1 MSGGGSIRS
10 KIWRCVLVALIGY
23 FVATLASF
31 YLNMS
36 QYDRLSMLVQVH
48 FPQATLGNDILYTF
62 KKQTERYEEA
72 FLTGES
78 ELAAQTNALS
88 ADMSTMLEQLS
99 KAVKRSPH
107 PQVSP
112 AYVQK
117 LQNEYEDYARLASN
131 VYAHVSDV
139 ESSLGLQ
146 KEIGQLGRLQRQ
158 LLAGFADLD
167 KRLNTFLI
175 SEIEENKAKSLKSTI
190 FLGTLF
196 VLVLL
201 TVTFIIDRM
210 AHRLLIAP
218 LAKLQENVHTFSRT
232 QNVIRPEYISTTDEI
247 GRLAKAFWEMTQ
259 NLKVTTVSKKY
270 VDNIIKNMTG
280 GLVVVSPSGEIQTV
294 NQLTLTMFGYNEG
307 ELLGKMAATL
317 LTPEDESL
325 FSSNLINTLEKNGP
339 MKDREIT
346 CLTKNGRR
354 FPAHFSGS
362 AMHHEQGALE
372 GIICVFNDITE
383 LKKAE
388 HTLKKMAHY
397 DALTGVANRNLFFEK
412 LENSIRE
419 ALREERIFALLY
431 LDLDKFKAIND
442 SMGHEIGDLA
452 LKTMAS
458 RLQKVVRTGDTV
470 ARMGGDEFTIILN
483 ALHSAGDAEI
493 LVRKITKTISAPFSA
508 SGFTCTLGASIGIS
522 LFPENGSHTEILVSK
537 ADYAMYLAKAAGR
550 NTFRRFIEEENFEG
564 YLANSQQRPHEL

>member
-10 KIWRCVLVALIGY
+10 RIWRCVLVALIGY
-23 FVATLASF
+23 FVATMASF

-36 QYDRLSMLVQVH
+36 QYDRLSKLVQVH

-78 ELAAQTNALS
+78 ELAAQTDGLS
-88 ADMSTMLEQLS
+88 ADLSTMLDTLLVAI
-99 KAVKRSPH
+99 KNSPH

-117 LQNEYEDYARLASN
+117 LRDDYRDYAHIASN
-131 VYAHVSDV
+131 VYAHVSEV
-139 ESSLGLQ
+139 ESSLDLQ
-146 KEIGQLGRLQRQ
+146 KEVAQLGRSQRH
-158 LLAGFADLD
+158 LLAGFTDLD

-175 SEIEENKAKSLKSTI
+175 SEIEENKTKSLKSTI

-201 TVTFIIDRM
+201 TVTLIIDRV
-210 AHRLLIAP
+210 AHRLLITP
-218 LAKLQENVHTFSRT
+218 LARLQENVHTFSRT
-232 QNVIRPEYISTTDEI
+232 QDAIRPEQAGATDEI

-259 NLKVTTVSKKY
+259 NLKSTTVSKKY

-280 GLVVVSPSGEIQTV
+280 GLVVVSPSGTIQTV
-294 NQLTLTMFGYNEG
+294 NQVTLAMFGYNED

-325 FSSNLINTLEKNGP
+325 FSSSLINTLEKNGP

-362 AMHHEQGALE
+362 AMHHEAGSLE

-419 ALREERIFALLY
+419 AQREERIFALLY

-442 SMGHEIGDLA
+442 SMGHEIGDLV
-452 LKTMAS
+452 LKTVAS
-458 RLQKVVRTGDTV
+458 RLQEVVRTGDMV

-483 ALHSAGDAEI
+483 ALHSPADAEI
-493 LVRKITKTISAPFSA
+493 LAKKITKTIAAPVA
-508 SGFTCTLGASIGIS
+508 ANGFDCTLGVSIGIS
-522 LFPENGSHTEILVSK
+522 LFPKDGSHTEILVNK

-550 NTFRRFIEEENFEG
+550 NTFCRFTEEHLDN
-564 YLANSQQRPHEL
+564 YLANSQQRDHEL

>member
-10 KIWRCVLVALIGY
+10 RIWRCVLVALIGY
-23 FVATLASF
+23 FVATMASF

-36 QYDRLSMLVQVH
+36 QYDRLSKLVQVH

-78 ELAAQTNALS
+78 ELAAQTDGLS
-88 ADMSTMLEQLS
+88 ADLSTMLDTLLVAI
-99 KAVKRSPH
+99 KNSPH

-117 LQNEYEDYARLASN
+117 LRDDYRDYAHIASN
-131 VYAHVSDV
+131 VYAHVSEV
-139 ESSLGLQ
+139 ESSLDLQ
-146 KEIGQLGRLQRQ
+146 KEVAQLGRSQRH
-158 LLAGFADLD
+158 LLAGFTDLD

-175 SEIEENKAKSLKSTI
+175 SEIEENKTKSLKSTI

-201 TVTFIIDRM
+201 TVTLIIDRV
-210 AHRLLIAP
+210 AHRLLITP
-218 LAKLQENVHTFSRT
+218 LARLQENVHTFSRT
-232 QNVIRPEYISTTDEI
+232 QDAIRPEQAGATDEI

-259 NLKVTTVSKKY
+259 NLKITTVSKKY
-270 VDNIIKNMTG
+270 VDNIIQNMTG
-280 GLVVVSPSGEIQTV
+280 GLVVVSPSGTIQTV
-294 NQLTLTMFGYNEG
+294 NQMTLAMFGYNED

-325 FSSNLINTLEKNGP
+325 FSSSLINTLEKNGP

-362 AMHHEQGALE
+362 AMHHEAGSLE

-419 ALREERIFALLY
+419 AQREERIFALLY

-442 SMGHEIGDLA
+442 SMGHEIGDLV
-452 LKTMAS
+452 LKTVAS
-458 RLQKVVRTGDTV
+458 RLQEVVRTGDMV

-483 ALHSAGDAEI
+483 ALHSPADAEI
-493 LVRKITKTISAPFSA
+493 LAKKITKTIAAPVVA
-508 SGFTCTLGASIGIS
+508 NGFDCTLGVSIGIS
-522 LFPENGSHTEILVSK
+522 LFPKDGTHTEILVNK

-550 NTFRRFIEEENFEG
+550 NTFCRFTEEHLDN
-564 YLANSQQRPHEL
+564 YLANSQQRDHEL

>member
-10 KIWRCVLVALIGY
+10 RIWRCVLVALIGY
-23 FVATLASF
+23 FVATMASF

-36 QYDRLSMLVQVH
+36 QYDRLSKLVQVH

-78 ELAAQTNALS
+78 ELAAQTDGLS
-88 ADMSTMLEQLS
+88 ADLSTMLDTLLVAI
-99 KAVKRSPH
+99 KNSPH

-117 LQNEYEDYARLASN
+117 LRDDYRDYAQIASN
-131 VYAHVSDV
+131 VYAHVSEV
-139 ESSLGLQ
+139 ESSLDLQ
-146 KEIGQLGRLQRQ
+146 KEVAQLGRSQRH
-158 LLAGFADLD
+158 LLAGFTDLD

-175 SEIEENKAKSLKSTI
+175 SEIEENKTKSLKSTI

-201 TVTFIIDRM
+201 TVTLIIDRV
-210 AHRLLIAP
+210 AHRLLITP
-218 LAKLQENVHTFSRT
+218 LARLQENVHTFSRT
-232 QNVIRPEYISTTDEI
+232 QDAIRPEQAGATDEI

-259 NLKVTTVSKKY
+259 NLKITTVSKKY
-270 VDNIIKNMTG
+270 VDNIIQNMTG
-280 GLVVVSPSGEIQTV
+280 GLVVVSPSGTIQTV
-294 NQLTLTMFGYNEG
+294 NQVTLAMFGYNED

-325 FSSNLINTLEKNGP
+325 FSASLINTLEKNGP

-362 AMHHEQGALE
+362 AMHHEAGSLE

-419 ALREERIFALLY
+419 AQREERIFALLY

-442 SMGHEIGDLA
+442 SMGHEIGDLV
-452 LKTMAS
+452 LKTVAS
-458 RLQKVVRTGDTV
+458 RLQEVVRTGDMV

-483 ALHSAGDAEI
+483 ALHSPADAEI
-493 LVRKITKTISAPFSA
+493 LAKKITKTIAAPVA
-508 SGFTCTLGASIGIS
+508 ANGFDCTLGVSIGIS
-522 LFPENGSHTEILVSK
+522 LFPKDGSHTEILVNK

-550 NTFRRFIEEENFEG
+550 NTFCRFTEEHLDN
-564 YLANSQQRPHEL
+564 YLANSQQRDHEL

>member
-1 MSGGGSIRS
+1 MNDGGSIRS
-10 KIWRCVLVALIGY
+10 RIWRCVLVALVGY
-23 FVATLASF
+23 FVATMASF

-36 QYDRLSMLVQVH
+36 QYDRLSKLVQVH

-78 ELAAQTNALS
+78 ELAAQTDGLS
-88 ADMSTMLEQLS
+88 ADLSTMLDTLLEEI
-99 KAVKRSPH
+99 KNSPH
-107 PQVSP
+107 PQVSH
-112 AYVQK
+112 AYVHK
-117 LQNEYEDYARLASN
+117 LRADYRDYAQIASN
-131 VYAHVSDV
+131 VYAHVSEV
-139 ESSLGLQ
+139 ESSLDLQ
-146 KEIGQLGRLQRQ
+146 KEVAQLGRSQRH
-158 LLAGFADLD
+158 LLAGFTDLD

-201 TVTFIIDRM
+201 TVTLIIDRV
-210 AHRLLIAP
+210 AHRLLITP
-218 LAKLQENVHTFSRT
+218 LATLQENVHTFSRT
-232 QNVIRPEYISTTDEI
+232 QDAIRPKQAGTTDEI

-270 VDNIIKNMTG
+270 VDNIIQNMTG
-280 GLVVVSPSGEIQTV
+280 GLVVVSPSGTIQTV
-294 NQLTLTMFGYNEG
+294 NQVTLAMFGYNED
-307 ELLGKMAATL
+307 ELLGKMAGTL

-325 FSSNLINTLEKNGP
+325 FSASLINTLEKNGP

-362 AMHHEQGALE
+362 AMHHEAGSLE

-412 LENSIRE
+412 LENSIRD
-419 ALREERIFALLY
+419 AQREERIFALLY
-431 LDLDKFKAIND
+431 LDLDQFKAIND
-442 SMGHEIGDLA
+442 SMGHEIGDLV
-452 LKTMAS
+452 LKTVAS
-458 RLQKVVRTGDTV
+458 RLQEVVRTGDMV

-483 ALHSAGDAEI
+483 ALHSPADAEI
-493 LVRKITKTISAPFSA
+493 LAQKITKTIAAPVA
-508 SGFTCTLGASIGIS
+508 ANGFDCTLGVSIGIS
-522 LFPENGSHTEILVSK
+522 LFPQDGSHTEILVNK

-550 NTFRRFIEEENFEG
+550 NTFCRFTQEHLDK
-564 YLANSQQRPHEL
+564 YLANSQQRNHEL

>member
-10 KIWRCVLVALIGY
+10 RIWRCVLVALIGY
-23 FVATLASF
+23 FVATMASF

-36 QYDRLSMLVQVH
+36 QYDRLSKLVQVH

-78 ELAAQTNALS
+78 ELAAQTDGLS
-88 ADMSTMLEQLS
+88 ADLSTMLDTLLVAI
-99 KAVKRSPH
+99 KNSPH

-117 LQNEYEDYARLASN
+117 LRDDYRDYAHIASN
-131 VYAHVSDV
+131 VYAHVSEV
-139 ESSLGLQ
+139 ESSLDLQ
-146 KEIGQLGRLQRQ
+146 KEVAQLGRSQRH
-158 LLAGFADLD
+158 LLAGFTDLD

-175 SEIEENKAKSLKSTI
+175 SEIEENKTKSLKSTI

-201 TVTFIIDRM
+201 TVTLIIDRV
-210 AHRLLIAP
+210 AHRLLITP
-218 LAKLQENVHTFSRT
+218 LARLQENVHTFSRT
-232 QNVIRPEYISTTDEI
+232 QDAIRPEQAGATDEI

-259 NLKVTTVSKKY
+259 NLKSTTVSKKY
-270 VDNIIKNMTG
+270 VDNIIQNMTG
-280 GLVVVSPSGEIQTV
+280 GLVVVSPSGTIQTV
-294 NQLTLTMFGYNEG
+294 NQVTLAMFGYNED

-325 FSSNLINTLEKNGP
+325 FSSSLINTLEKNGP

-362 AMHHEQGALE
+362 AMHHEAGSLE

-419 ALREERIFALLY
+419 AQREERIFALLY

-442 SMGHEIGDLA
+442 SMGHEIGDLV
-452 LKTMAS
+452 LKTVAS
-458 RLQKVVRTGDTV
+458 RLQEVVRTGDMV

-483 ALHSAGDAEI
+483 ALHSPADAEI
-493 LVRKITKTISAPFSA
+493 LAKKITKTIAAPVA
-508 SGFTCTLGASIGIS
+508 ANGFDCTLGVSIGIS
-522 LFPENGSHTEILVSK
+522 LFPKDGSHTEILVNK

-550 NTFRRFIEEENFEG
+550 NTFCRFTEEHLDN
-564 YLANSQQRPHEL
+564 YLANSQQRDHEL

>member
-10 KIWRCVLVALIGY
+10 RIWRCVLVALIGY
-23 FVATLASF
+23 FVATMASF

-36 QYDRLSMLVQVH
+36 QYDRLSKLVQVH

-78 ELAAQTNALS
+78 ELAAQTDGLS
-88 ADMSTMLEQLS
+88 ADLSTMLDTLLVAI
-99 KAVKRSPH
+99 KNSPH

-117 LQNEYEDYARLASN
+117 LRDDYRDYAHIASN
-131 VYAHVSDV
+131 VYAHVSEV
-139 ESSLGLQ
+139 ESSLDLQ
-146 KEIGQLGRLQRQ
+146 KEVAQLGRSQRH
-158 LLAGFADLD
+158 LLAGFTDLD

-175 SEIEENKAKSLKSTI
+175 SEIEENKTKSLKSTI

-201 TVTFIIDRM
+201 TVTLIIDRV
-210 AHRLLIAP
+210 AHRLLITP
-218 LAKLQENVHTFSRT
+218 LARLQENVHTFSRT
-232 QNVIRPEYISTTDEI
+232 QDAIRPEQAGATDEI

-259 NLKVTTVSKKY
+259 NLKSTTVSKKY

-280 GLVVVSPSGEIQTV
+280 GLVVVSPSGTIQTV
-294 NQLTLTMFGYNEG
+294 NQVTLAMFGYNED

-325 FSSNLINTLEKNGP
+325 FSASLINTLEKNGP

-362 AMHHEQGALE
+362 AMHHEAGSLE

-419 ALREERIFALLY
+419 AQREERIFALLY

-442 SMGHEIGDLA
+442 SMGHEIGDLV
-452 LKTMAS
+452 LKTVAS
-458 RLQKVVRTGDTV
+458 RLQEVVRTGDMV

-483 ALHSAGDAEI
+483 ALHSPADAEI
-493 LVRKITKTISAPFSA
+493 LAKKITKTIAAPVA
-508 SGFTCTLGASIGIS
+508 ANGFDCTLGVSIGIS
-522 LFPENGSHTEILVSK
+522 LFPKDGSHTEILVNK

-550 NTFRRFIEEENFEG
+550 NTFCRFTEEHLDN
-564 YLANSQQRPHEL
+564 YLANSQQRDHEL

>member
-1 MSGGGSIRS
+1 MSDGGSIRS
-10 KIWRCVLVALIGY
+10 RIWRCVLVALIGY
-23 FVATLASF
+23 FVATMASF

-36 QYDRLSMLVQVH
+36 QYDRLSKLVQVH

-78 ELAAQTNALS
+78 ELAAQTAGLS
-88 ADMSTMLEQLS
+88 ADLSTMLDTLLVAI
-99 KAVKRSPH
+99 KNSPH

-117 LQNEYEDYARLASN
+117 LRDDYRDYAHIASN
-131 VYAHVSDV
+131 VYAHVSEV
-139 ESSLGLQ
+139 ESSLDLQ
-146 KEIGQLGRLQRQ
+146 KEVAQLGRSQRH
-158 LLAGFADLD
+158 LLAGFTDLD

-175 SEIEENKAKSLKSTI
+175 SEIEENKTKSLKSTI

-201 TVTFIIDRM
+201 TVTLIIDRV
-210 AHRLLIAP
+210 AHRLLITP
-218 LAKLQENVHTFSRT
+218 LARLQENVHTFSRT
-232 QNVIRPEYISTTDEI
+232 QDAIRPEQAGATDEI

-259 NLKVTTVSKKY
+259 NLKITTVSKKY

-280 GLVVVSPSGEIQTV
+280 GLVVVSPSGTIQTV
-294 NQLTLTMFGYNEG
+294 NQVTLAMFGYNED

-325 FSSNLINTLEKNGP
+325 FSASLINTLEKNGP

-362 AMHHEQGALE
+362 AMHHEAGSLE

-419 ALREERIFALLY
+419 AQREERIFALLY

-442 SMGHEIGDLA
+442 SMGHEIGDLV
-452 LKTMAS
+452 LKTVAS
-458 RLQKVVRTGDTV
+458 RLQEVVRTGDMV

-483 ALHSAGDAEI
+483 ALHSPADAEI
-493 LVRKITKTISAPFSA
+493 LAKKITKTIAAPVVA
-508 SGFTCTLGASIGIS
+508 NGFDCTLGVSIGIS
-522 LFPENGSHTEILVSK
+522 LFPKDGTHTEILVNK

-550 NTFRRFIEEENFEG
+550 NTFCRFTEEHLDN
-564 YLANSQQRPHEL
+564 YLANSQQRDHEL

>member
-1 MSGGGSIRS
+1 MSGGGSIRAR
-10 KIWRCVLVALIGY
+10 IWRCVLVALIGY
-23 FVATLASF
+23 FVATMASF

-36 QYDRLSMLVQVH
+36 QYDRLSKLVQVH

-78 ELAAQTNALS
+78 ELAAQTDGLS
-88 ADMSTMLEQLS
+88 ADLSTMLDTLLVAI
-99 KAVKRSPH
+99 KNSPH

-117 LQNEYEDYARLASN
+117 LRDDYRDYAQIASN
-131 VYAHVSDV
+131 VYAHVSEV
-139 ESSLGLQ
+139 ESSLDLQ
-146 KEIGQLGRLQRQ
+146 KEVAQLGRSQRH
-158 LLAGFADLD
+158 LLAGFTDLD

-175 SEIEENKAKSLKSTI
+175 SEIEENKTKSLKSTI

-201 TVTFIIDRM
+201 TVTLIIDRV
-210 AHRLLIAP
+210 AHRLLITP
-218 LAKLQENVHTFSRT
+218 LARLQENVHTFSRT
-232 QNVIRPEYISTTDEI
+232 QDAIRPEQAGATDEI

-259 NLKVTTVSKKY
+259 NLKSTTVSKKY

-280 GLVVVSPSGEIQTV
+280 GLVVVSPSGTIQTV
-294 NQLTLTMFGYNEG
+294 NQVTLAMFGYNED

-325 FSSNLINTLEKNGP
+325 FSASLINTLEKNGP

-362 AMHHEQGALE
+362 AMHHEAGSLE

-419 ALREERIFALLY
+419 AQREERIFALLY

-442 SMGHEIGDLA
+442 SMGHEIGDLV
-452 LKTMAS
+452 LKTVAS
-458 RLQKVVRTGDTV
+458 RLQEVVRTGDMV

-483 ALHSAGDAEI
+483 ALHSPADAEI
-493 LVRKITKTISAPFSA
+493 LAKKITKTIAAPVVA
-508 SGFTCTLGASIGIS
+508 NGFDCTLGVSIGIS
-522 LFPENGSHTEILVSK
+522 LFPKDGTHTEILVNK

-550 NTFRRFIEEENFEG
+550 NTFCRFTEEHLDN
-564 YLANSQQRPHEL
+564 YLANSQQRDHEL

>member
-10 KIWRCVLVALIGY
+10 RIWRCVLVALIGY
-23 FVATLASF
+23 FVATMASF

-36 QYDRLSMLVQVH
+36 QYDRLSKLVQVH

-78 ELAAQTNALS
+78 ELAAQTDGLS
-88 ADMSTMLEQLS
+88 ADLSTMLDTLLVAI
-99 KAVKRSPH
+99 KNSPH

-117 LQNEYEDYARLASN
+117 LRDDYRDYAHIASN
-131 VYAHVSDV
+131 VYAHVSEV
-139 ESSLGLQ
+139 ESSLDLQ
-146 KEIGQLGRLQRQ
+146 KEVAQLGRSQRH
-158 LLAGFADLD
+158 LLAGFTDLD

-175 SEIEENKAKSLKSTI
+175 SEIEENKTKSLKSTI

-201 TVTFIIDRM
+201 TVTLIIDRV
-210 AHRLLIAP
+210 AHRLLITP
-218 LAKLQENVHTFSRT
+218 LARLQENVHTFSRT
-232 QNVIRPEYISTTDEI
+232 QDAIRPEQAGATDEI

-259 NLKVTTVSKKY
+259 NLKITTVSKKY
-270 VDNIIKNMTG
+270 VDNIIQNMTG
-280 GLVVVSPSGEIQTV
+280 GLVVVSPSGTIQTV
-294 NQLTLTMFGYNEG
+294 NQVTLAMFGYNED

-325 FSSNLINTLEKNGP
+325 FSASLINTLEKNGP

-362 AMHHEQGALE
+362 AMHHEAGSLE

-419 ALREERIFALLY
+419 AQREERIFALLY

-442 SMGHEIGDLA
+442 SMGHEIGDLV
-452 LKTMAS
+452 LKTVAS
-458 RLQKVVRTGDTV
+458 RLQEVVRTGDMV

-483 ALHSAGDAEI
+483 ALHSPADAEI
-493 LVRKITKTISAPFSA
+493 LAKKITKTIAAPVVA
-508 SGFTCTLGASIGIS
+508 NGFDCTLGVSIGIS
-522 LFPENGSHTEILVSK
+522 LFPKDGTHTEILVNK

-550 NTFRRFIEEENFEG
+550 NTFCRFTEEHLDN
-564 YLANSQQRPHEL
+564 YLANSQQRDHEL

>member
-1 MSGGGSIRS
+1 
-10 KIWRCVLVALIGY
+10 LVALIGY
-23 FVATLASF
+23 FVATMASF

-36 QYDRLSMLVQVH
+36 QYDRLSKLVQVH

-78 ELAAQTNALS
+78 ELASQTDGLS
-88 ADMSTMLEQLS
+88 ADLSSMLDALLGAI
-99 KAVKRSPH
+99 KNSPH

-117 LQNEYEDYARLASN
+117 LRDEYRDYAHIASN
-131 VYAHVSDV
+131 VYAHVSEV
-139 ESSLGLQ
+139 ESSLDLQ
-146 KEIGQLGRLQRQ
+146 KEIAQLGRSQRH
-158 LLAGFADLD
+158 LLAGFTDLD

-175 SEIEENKAKSLKSTI
+175 SEIEENKTKSLKSTI

-201 TVTFIIDRM
+201 TVTLIIDRV
-210 AHRLLIAP
+210 AHRLLITP
-218 LAKLQENVHTFSRT
+218 LAKLQENVHKFSRT
-232 QNVIRPEYISTTDEI
+232 QDAIRPEQASARDEI

-280 GLVVVSPSGEIQTV
+280 GLVVVSPSGTIQTV
-294 NQLTLTMFGYNEG
+294 NQVTLTMFGYTED
-307 ELLGKMAATL
+307 ELLGKMAASL

-325 FSSNLINTLEKNGP
+325 FSSSLINTLEKNGP

-362 AMHHEQGALE
+362 AMHHEAGSLE

-412 LENSIRE
+412 LENSIRD
-419 ALREERIFALLY
+419 AQREERIFALLY

-442 SMGHEIGDLA
+442 SMGHEIGDLV
-452 LKTMAS
+452 LKTVAS
-458 RLQKVVRTGDTV
+458 RLQEVVRTGDMV

-483 ALHSAGDAEI
+483 ALHSAADAEI
-493 LVRKITKTISAPFSA
+493 LAKKITKTIAAPFA
-508 SGFTCTLGASIGIS
+508 ANGFVCTLGVSIGIS
-522 LFPENGSHTEILVSK
+522 LFPKDGSHTEILVNK

-550 NTFRRFIEEENFEG
+550 NTFCRFTEEHLDN
-564 YLANSQQRPHEL
+564 YLANSQQRDHEL

>member
-1 MSGGGSIRS
+1 
-10 KIWRCVLVALIGY
+10 LVALIGY
-23 FVATLASF
+23 FVATMASF

-36 QYDRLSMLVQVH
+36 QYDRLSKLVQVH

-78 ELAAQTNALS
+78 ELAAQTDGLS
-88 ADMSTMLEQLS
+88 ADLSTMLDTLLVAI
-99 KAVKRSPH
+99 KNSPH

-117 LQNEYEDYARLASN
+117 LRDDYRDYAQIASN
-131 VYAHVSDV
+131 VYAHVSEV
-139 ESSLGLQ
+139 ESSLDLQ
-146 KEIGQLGRLQRQ
+146 KEVAQLGRSQRH
-158 LLAGFADLD
+158 LLAGFTDLD

-175 SEIEENKAKSLKSTI
+175 SEIEENKTKSLKSTI

-201 TVTFIIDRM
+201 TVTLIIDRV
-210 AHRLLIAP
+210 AHRLLITP
-218 LAKLQENVHTFSRT
+218 LARLQENVHTFSRT
-232 QNVIRPEYISTTDEI
+232 QDAIRPEQAGATDEI

-259 NLKVTTVSKKY
+259 NLKITTVSKKY
-270 VDNIIKNMTG
+270 VDNIIQNMTG
-280 GLVVVSPSGEIQTV
+280 GLVVVSPSGTIQTV
-294 NQLTLTMFGYNEG
+294 NQVTLAMFGYNED

-325 FSSNLINTLEKNGP
+325 FSASLINTLEKNGP

-362 AMHHEQGALE
+362 AMHHEAGSLE

-419 ALREERIFALLY
+419 AQREERIFALLY

-442 SMGHEIGDLA
+442 SMGHEIGDLV
-452 LKTMAS
+452 LKTVAS
-458 RLQKVVRTGDTV
+458 RLQEVVRTGDMV

-483 ALHSAGDAEI
+483 ALHSPADAEI
-493 LVRKITKTISAPFSA
+493 LAKKITKTIAAPVA
-508 SGFTCTLGASIGIS
+508 ANGFDCTLGVSIGIS
-522 LFPENGSHTEILVSK
+522 LFPKDGSHTEILVNK

-550 NTFRRFIEEENFEG
+550 NTFCRFTEEHLDN
-564 YLANSQQRPHEL
+564 YLANSQQRDHEL

>member
-10 KIWRCVLVALIGY
+10 RIWRCVLVALIGY
-23 FVATLASF
+23 FVATMASF

-36 QYDRLSMLVQVH
+36 QYDRLSQLVQVH

-78 ELAAQTNALS
+78 ELAAQTDGLS
-88 ADMSTMLEQLS
+88 ADLSTMLDTLLVAI
-99 KAVKRSPH
+99 KNSPH

-117 LQNEYEDYARLASN
+117 LRDDYRDYAHIASN
-131 VYAHVSDV
+131 VYAHVSEV
-139 ESSLGLQ
+139 ESSLDLQ
-146 KEIGQLGRLQRQ
+146 KEVAQLGRSQRH
-158 LLAGFADLD
+158 LLAGFTDLD

-175 SEIEENKAKSLKSTI
+175 SEIEENKTKSLKSTI

-201 TVTFIIDRM
+201 TVTLIIDRV
-210 AHRLLIAP
+210 AHRLLITP
-218 LAKLQENVHTFSRT
+218 LAKLQENVHKFSRT
-232 QNVIRPEYISTTDEI
+232 QDAIRPEQAGATDEI

-259 NLKVTTVSKKY
+259 NLKITTVSKKY

-280 GLVVVSPSGEIQTV
+280 GLVVVSPSGTIQTV
-294 NQLTLTMFGYNEG
+294 NQVTLAMFEYDED

-325 FSSNLINTLEKNGP
+325 FSSSLINTLEKNGP

-362 AMHHEQGALE
+362 AMHHEAGSLE

-419 ALREERIFALLY
+419 AQREERIFALLY

-442 SMGHEIGDLA
+442 SMGHEIGDLV
-452 LKTMAS
+452 LKTVAS
-458 RLQKVVRTGDTV
+458 RLQDVVRTGDMV

-483 ALHSAGDAEI
+483 ALHSPADAEI
-493 LVRKITKTISAPFSA
+493 LAKKITKTIAAPVA
-508 SGFTCTLGASIGIS
+508 ANGFDCTLGVSIGIS
-522 LFPENGSHTEILVSK
+522 LFPKDGSHTEILVNK

-550 NTFRRFIEEENFEG
+550 NTFCRFTEEHLDN
-564 YLANSQQRPHEL
+564 YLANSQQRDHEL

>member
-1 MSGGGSIRS
+1 MSGGGSIRAR
-10 KIWRCVLVALIGY
+10 IWRCVLVALIGY
-23 FVATLASF
+23 FVATMASF

-36 QYDRLSMLVQVH
+36 QYDRLSKLVQVH

-78 ELAAQTNALS
+78 ELAAQTDGLS
-88 ADMSTMLEQLS
+88 ADLSTMLDTLLVAI
-99 KAVKRSPH
+99 KNSPH

-117 LQNEYEDYARLASN
+117 LRDDYRDYAQIASD
-131 VYAHVSDV
+131 VYAHVSEV
-139 ESSLGLQ
+139 ESSLDLQ
-146 KEIGQLGRLQRQ
+146 KEVAQLGRSQRH
-158 LLAGFADLD
+158 LLAGFTDLD

-175 SEIEENKAKSLKSTI
+175 SEIEENKTKSLKSTI

-201 TVTFIIDRM
+201 TVTLIIDRV
-210 AHRLLIAP
+210 AHRLLITP
-218 LAKLQENVHTFSRT
+218 LARLQENVHTFSRT
-232 QNVIRPEYISTTDEI
+232 QDAIRPEQAGATDEI

-259 NLKVTTVSKKY
+259 NLKSTTVSKKY

-280 GLVVVSPSGEIQTV
+280 GLVVVSPSGTIQTV
-294 NQLTLTMFGYNEG
+294 NQVTLTMFGYTED
-307 ELLGKMAATL
+307 ELLGKMAASL

-325 FSSNLINTLEKNGP
+325 FSSSLINTLEKNGP

-362 AMHHEQGALE
+362 AMHHEAGSLE

-419 ALREERIFALLY
+419 AQREERIFALLY

-442 SMGHEIGDLA
+442 SMGHEIGDLV
-452 LKTMAS
+452 LKTVAS
-458 RLQKVVRTGDTV
+458 RLQEVVRTGDMV

-483 ALHSAGDAEI
+483 ALHSPADAEI
-493 LVRKITKTISAPFSA
+493 LAKKITKTIAAPVA
-508 SGFTCTLGASIGIS
+508 ANGFDCTLGVSIGIS
-522 LFPENGSHTEILVSK
+522 LFPKDGTHTEILVNK

-550 NTFRRFIEEENFEG
+550 NTFCRFTEEHLDN
-564 YLANSQQRPHEL
+564 YLANSQQRDHEL

>member
-1 MSGGGSIRS
+1 
-10 KIWRCVLVALIGY
+10 LVALIGY
-23 FVATLASF
+23 FVATMASF

-36 QYDRLSMLVQVH
+36 QYDRLSKLVQVH

-78 ELAAQTNALS
+78 ELASQTDGLS
-88 ADMSTMLEQLS
+88 ADLSSMLDALLGAI
-99 KAVKRSPH
+99 KNSPH

-117 LQNEYEDYARLASN
+117 LRDEYRDYAHIASN
-131 VYAHVSDV
+131 VYAHVSEV
-139 ESSLGLQ
+139 ESSLDLQ
-146 KEIGQLGRLQRQ
+146 KEIAQLGRSQRH
-158 LLAGFADLD
+158 LLAGFTDLD

-175 SEIEENKAKSLKSTI
+175 SEIEENKTKSLKSTI

-201 TVTFIIDRM
+201 TVTLIIDRV
-210 AHRLLIAP
+210 AHRLLITP
-218 LAKLQENVHTFSRT
+218 LAKLQENVHKFSRT
-232 QNVIRPEYISTTDEI
+232 QDAIRPEQASARDEI

-280 GLVVVSPSGEIQTV
+280 GLVVVSPSGTIQTV
-294 NQLTLTMFGYNEG
+294 NQVTLTMFGYTED
-307 ELLGKMAATL
+307 ELLGKMAASL

-325 FSSNLINTLEKNGP
+325 FSSSLINTLEKNGP
-339 MKDREIT
+339 MKDREIP

-362 AMHHEQGALE
+362 AMHHEAGSLE

-412 LENSIRE
+412 LENSIRD
-419 ALREERIFALLY
+419 AQREERIFALLY

-442 SMGHEIGDLA
+442 SMGHEIGDLV
-452 LKTMAS
+452 LKTVAS
-458 RLQKVVRTGDTV
+458 RLQEVVRTGDMV

-483 ALHSAGDAEI
+483 ALHSAADAEI
-493 LVRKITKTISAPFSA
+493 LAKKITKTIAAPFA
-508 SGFTCTLGASIGIS
+508 ANGFVCTLGVSIGIS
-522 LFPENGSHTEILVSK
+522 LFPKDGSHTEILVNK

-550 NTFRRFIEEENFEG
+550 NTFCRFTEEHLDN
-564 YLANSQQRPHEL
+564 YLANSQQRDHEL

>member
-1 MSGGGSIRS
+1 MRGGGSIRS

-78 ELAAQTNALS
+78 ELAAQTNAISGDL
-88 ADMSTMLEQLS
+88 STMLAQLLE
-99 KAVKRSPH
+99 AIKRSPH

-112 AYVQK
+112 DYVQK
-117 LQNEYEDYARLASN
+117 LQADYQAYAKLAGS

-139 ESSLGLQ
+139 ESSLDLQ
-146 KEIGQLGRLQRQ
+146 KEVGQLGRLQRQ
-158 LLAGFADLD
+158 LLAGFTDLD

-201 TVTFIIDRM
+201 TVTLIIDRV
-210 AHRLLIAP
+210 AHRLLITP

-232 QNVIRPEYISTTDEI
+232 QNVIRPEYTSTTDEI

-280 GLVVVSPSGEIQTV
+280 GLVVVSPAGEIQTV

-307 ELLGKMAATL
+307 ELLGKMATTL

-325 FSSNLINTLEKNGP
+325 FSANLINTLEKNGP

-346 CLTKNGRR
+346 CLTKDGRR

-388 HTLKKMAHY
+388 HTLKRMAHY

-412 LENSIRE
+412 LENAIRE
-419 ALREERIFALLY
+419 AQREERIFALLY
-431 LDLDKFKAIND
+431 LDLDKFKTIND
-442 SMGHEIGDLA
+442 SMGHEIGDLV
-452 LKTMAS
+452 LKTAAS
-458 RLQKVVRTGDTV
+458 RLQEVVRTGDTV

-483 ALHSAGDAEI
+483 ALHSPADAEI
-493 LVRKITKTISAPFSA
+493 LARKIIKTISAPFSA
-508 SGFTCTLGASIGIS
+508 NGSACTLGASIGIS

-537 ADYAMYLAKAAGR
+537 SDYAMYLAKAAGR
-550 NTFRRFIEEENFEG
+550 NTFRRFREEQHLED
-564 YLANSQQRPHEL
+564 YLANSQQRNHEL

>member
-1 MSGGGSIRS
+1 MNDGGSIRS
-10 KIWRCVLVALIGY
+10 RIWRCVLVALVGY
-23 FVATLASF
+23 FVATMASF

-36 QYDRLSMLVQVH
+36 QYDRLSKLVQVH

-78 ELAAQTNALS
+78 ELAAQTDGLS
-88 ADMSTMLEQLS
+88 ADLSTMLDTLLEEI
-99 KAVKRSPH
+99 KNSPH
-107 PQVSP
+107 PQVSQ

-117 LQNEYEDYARLASN
+117 LRADYRDYAQIASN
-131 VYAHVSDV
+131 VYAHVSEV
-139 ESSLGLQ
+139 ESSLDLQ
-146 KEIGQLGRLQRQ
+146 KEVAQLGRSQRH
-158 LLAGFADLD
+158 LLAGFTDLD

-201 TVTFIIDRM
+201 TVTLIIDRV
-210 AHRLLIAP
+210 AHRLLITP
-218 LAKLQENVHTFSRT
+218 LATLQENVHTFSRT
-232 QNVIRPEYISTTDEI
+232 QDAIRPKQAGTTDEI

-270 VDNIIKNMTG
+270 VDNIIQNMTG
-280 GLVVVSPSGEIQTV
+280 GLVVVSPSGTIQTV
-294 NQLTLTMFGYNEG
+294 NQVTLAMFGYNED

-325 FSSNLINTLEKNGP
+325 FSASLINTLEKNGP

-362 AMHHEQGALE
+362 AMHHEAGSLE

-412 LENSIRE
+412 LENSIRD
-419 ALREERIFALLY
+419 AQREERIFALLY
-431 LDLDKFKAIND
+431 LDLDQFKAIND
-442 SMGHEIGDLA
+442 SMGHEIGDLV
-452 LKTMAS
+452 LKTVAS
-458 RLQKVVRTGDTV
+458 RLQEVVRTGDMV

-483 ALHSAGDAEI
+483 ALHSPADAEI
-493 LVRKITKTISAPFSA
+493 LAQKITKTIAAPVA
-508 SGFTCTLGASIGIS
+508 ANGFDCTLGVSIGIS
-522 LFPENGSHTEILVSK
+522 LFPQDGSHTEILVNK

-550 NTFRRFIEEENFEG
+550 NTFCRFTQEHLDK
-564 YLANSQQRPHEL
+564 YLANSQQRNHEL

>member
-1 MSGGGSIRS
+1 MSGGGSIRAR
-10 KIWRCVLVALIGY
+10 IWRCVLVALIGY
-23 FVATLASF
+23 FVATMASF

-36 QYDRLSMLVQVH
+36 QYDRLSKLVQVH

-78 ELAAQTNALS
+78 ELAAQTDGLS
-88 ADMSTMLEQLS
+88 ADLSTMLDTLLVAI
-99 KAVKRSPH
+99 KNSPH

-117 LQNEYEDYARLASN
+117 LRDDYRDYAHLASN
-131 VYAHVSDV
+131 VYAHVSEV
-139 ESSLGLQ
+139 ESSLDLQ
-146 KEIGQLGRLQRQ
+146 KEVAQLGRSQRH
-158 LLAGFADLD
+158 LLAGFTDLD

-175 SEIEENKAKSLKSTI
+175 SEIEENKTKSLKSTI

-201 TVTFIIDRM
+201 TVTLIIDRV
-210 AHRLLIAP
+210 AHRLLITP
-218 LAKLQENVHTFSRT
+218 LAKLQENVHKFSRT
-232 QNVIRPEYISTTDEI
+232 QDAIRPEQAGATDEI

-270 VDNIIKNMTG
+270 VDNIIQNMTG
-280 GLVVVSPSGEIQTV
+280 GLVVVSPSGTIQTV
-294 NQLTLTMFGYNEG
+294 NQVTLAMFGYNED

-325 FSSNLINTLEKNGP
+325 FSASLINTLEKNGP

-362 AMHHEQGALE
+362 AMHHEAGSLE

-412 LENSIRE
+412 LENSIRD
-419 ALREERIFALLY
+419 AQREERIFALLY
-431 LDLDKFKAIND
+431 LDLDQFKAIND
-442 SMGHEIGDLA
+442 SMGHEIGDLV
-452 LKTMAS
+452 LKTVAS
-458 RLQKVVRTGDTV
+458 RLQEVVRTGDMV

-483 ALHSAGDAEI
+483 ALHSPADAE
-493 LVRKITKTISAPFSA
+493 LLAKKITKTIAAPVA
-508 SGFTCTLGASIGIS
+508 ANGFDCTLGVSIGIS
-522 LFPENGSHTEILVSK
+522 LFPKDGSHTEILVNK
-537 ADYAMYLAKAAGR
+537 ADYAMYLAKASGR
-550 NTFRRFIEEENFEG
+550 NTFCRFTEEHLDN
-564 YLANSQQRPHEL
+564 YLANSQQRDHEL

>member
-10 KIWRCVLVALIGY
+10 RIWRCVLVALIGY
-23 FVATLASF
+23 FVATMASF

-36 QYDRLSMLVQVH
+36 QYDRLSKLVQVH

-78 ELAAQTNALS
+78 ELAAQTDGLS
-88 ADMSTMLEQLS
+88 ADLSTMLDTLLVAI
-99 KAVKRSPH
+99 KNSPH

-117 LQNEYEDYARLASN
+117 LRDDYRDYAHIASN
-131 VYAHVSDV
+131 VYAHVSEV
-139 ESSLGLQ
+139 ESSLDLQ
-146 KEIGQLGRLQRQ
+146 KEVAQLGRSQRH
-158 LLAGFADLD
+158 LLAGFTDLD

-175 SEIEENKAKSLKSTI
+175 SEIEENKTKSLKSTI

-201 TVTFIIDRM
+201 TVTLIIDRV
-210 AHRLLIAP
+210 AHRLLITP
-218 LAKLQENVHTFSRT
+218 LARLQENVHTFSRT
-232 QNVIRPEYISTTDEI
+232 QDAIRPEQAGATDEI

-259 NLKVTTVSKKY
+259 NLKITTVSKKY

-280 GLVVVSPSGEIQTV
+280 GLVVVSPSGTIQTV
-294 NQLTLTMFGYNEG
+294 NQVTLAMFGYNED

-325 FSSNLINTLEKNGP
+325 FSSSLINTLEKNGP

-362 AMHHEQGALE
+362 AMHHEAGSLE

-419 ALREERIFALLY
+419 AQREERIFALLY

-442 SMGHEIGDLA
+442 SMGHEIGDLV
-452 LKTMAS
+452 LKTVAS
-458 RLQKVVRTGDTV
+458 RLQEVVRTGDMV

-483 ALHSAGDAEI
+483 ALHSPADAEI
-493 LVRKITKTISAPFSA
+493 LAKKITKTIAAPVA
-508 SGFTCTLGASIGIS
+508 ANGFDCTLGVSIGIS
-522 LFPENGSHTEILVSK
+522 LFPKDGSHTEILVNK

-550 NTFRRFIEEENFEG
+550 NTFCRFTEEHLDN
-564 YLANSQQRPHEL
+564 YLANSQQRDHEL

>member
-1 MSGGGSIRS
+1 MSGGGSIRAR
-10 KIWRCVLVALIGY
+10 IWRCVLVALIGY
-23 FVATLASF
+23 FVATMASF

-36 QYDRLSMLVQVH
+36 QYDRLSKLVQVH

-78 ELAAQTNALS
+78 ELAAQTDGLS
-88 ADMSTMLEQLS
+88 ADLSTMLDTLLVAI
-99 KAVKRSPH
+99 KNSPH

-117 LQNEYEDYARLASN
+117 LRDDYRDYAHIASN
-131 VYAHVSDV
+131 VYAHVSEV
-139 ESSLGLQ
+139 ESSLDLQ
-146 KEIGQLGRLQRQ
+146 KEVAHLGRSQRH
-158 LLAGFADLD
+158 LLAGFTDLD

-175 SEIEENKAKSLKSTI
+175 SEIEENKTKSLKSTI

-201 TVTFIIDRM
+201 TVTLIIDRV
-210 AHRLLIAP
+210 AHRLLITP
-218 LAKLQENVHTFSRT
+218 LARLQENVHTFSRT
-232 QNVIRPEYISTTDEI
+232 QDAIRPEQAGATDEI

-259 NLKVTTVSKKY
+259 NLKSTTVSKKY

-280 GLVVVSPSGEIQTV
+280 GLVVVSPSGTIQTV
-294 NQLTLTMFGYNEG
+294 NQVTLAMFGYNED

-325 FSSNLINTLEKNGP
+325 FSASLINTLEKNGP

-362 AMHHEQGALE
+362 AMHHEAGSLE

-419 ALREERIFALLY
+419 AQREERIFALLY

-442 SMGHEIGDLA
+442 SMGHEIGDLV
-452 LKTMAS
+452 LKTVAS
-458 RLQKVVRTGDTV
+458 RLQDVVRTGDMV

-483 ALHSAGDAEI
+483 ALHSPADAEI
-493 LVRKITKTISAPFSA
+493 LAKKITKTIAAPVVA
-508 SGFTCTLGASIGIS
+508 NGFDCTLGVSIGIS
-522 LFPENGSHTEILVSK
+522 LFPKDGTHTEILVNK

-550 NTFRRFIEEENFEG
+550 NTFCRFTEEHLDN
-564 YLANSQQRPHEL
+564 YLANSQQRDHEL

>member
-1 MSGGGSIRS
+1 MSGGGSIRAR
-10 KIWRCVLVALIGY
+10 IWRCVLVALIGY
-23 FVATLASF
+23 FVATMASF

-36 QYDRLSMLVQVH
+36 QYDRLSKLVQVH

-78 ELAAQTNALS
+78 ELAAQTDGLS
-88 ADMSTMLEQLS
+88 ADLSTMLDTLLVAI
-99 KAVKRSPH
+99 KNSPH

-117 LQNEYEDYARLASN
+117 LRDDYRDYAQIASD
-131 VYAHVSDV
+131 VYAHVSEV
-139 ESSLGLQ
+139 ESSLDLQ
-146 KEIGQLGRLQRQ
+146 KEVAQLGRSQRH
-158 LLAGFADLD
+158 LLAGFTDLD

-175 SEIEENKAKSLKSTI
+175 SEIEENKTKSLKSTI

-201 TVTFIIDRM
+201 TVTLIIDRV
-210 AHRLLIAP
+210 AHRLLITP
-218 LAKLQENVHTFSRT
+218 LARLQENVHTFSRT
-232 QNVIRPEYISTTDEI
+232 QDAIRPEQAGATDEI

-259 NLKVTTVSKKY
+259 NLKSTTVSKKY

-280 GLVVVSPSGEIQTV
+280 GLVVVSPSGTIQTV
-294 NQLTLTMFGYNEG
+294 NQVTLAMFGYNED

-325 FSSNLINTLEKNGP
+325 FSASLINTLEKNGP

-362 AMHHEQGALE
+362 AMHHEAGSLE

-419 ALREERIFALLY
+419 AQREERIFALLY

-442 SMGHEIGDLA
+442 SMGHEIGDLV
-452 LKTMAS
+452 LKTVAS
-458 RLQKVVRTGDTV
+458 RLQEVVRTGDMV

-483 ALHSAGDAEI
+483 ALHSPADAEI
-493 LVRKITKTISAPFSA
+493 LAKKITKTIAAPVVA
-508 SGFTCTLGASIGIS
+508 NGFDCTLGVSIGIS
-522 LFPENGSHTEILVSK
+522 LFPKDGTHTEILVNK

-550 NTFRRFIEEENFEG
+550 NTFCRFTEEHLDN
-564 YLANSQQRPHEL
+564 YLANSQQRDHEL

>member
-1 MSGGGSIRS
+1 MSGGGSIRAR
-10 KIWRCVLVALIGY
+10 IWRCVLVALIGY
-23 FVATLASF
+23 FVATMASF

-36 QYDRLSMLVQVH
+36 QYDRLSKLVQVH

-78 ELAAQTNALS
+78 ELAAQTDGLS
-88 ADMSTMLEQLS
+88 ADLSTMLDTLLVAI
-99 KAVKRSPH
+99 KNSPH

-117 LQNEYEDYARLASN
+117 LRDDYRDYAQIASN
-131 VYAHVSDV
+131 VYAHVSEV
-139 ESSLGLQ
+139 ESSLDLQ
-146 KEIGQLGRLQRQ
+146 KEVAQLGRSQRH
-158 LLAGFADLD
+158 LLAGFTDLD

-175 SEIEENKAKSLKSTI
+175 SEIEENKTKSLKSTI

-201 TVTFIIDRM
+201 TVTLIIDRV
-210 AHRLLIAP
+210 AHRLLITP
-218 LAKLQENVHTFSRT
+218 LARLQENVHTFSRT
-232 QNVIRPEYISTTDEI
+232 QDAIRPEQAGATDEI

-259 NLKVTTVSKKY
+259 NLKSTTVSKKY

-280 GLVVVSPSGEIQTV
+280 GLVVVSPSGTIQTV
-294 NQLTLTMFGYNEG
+294 NQVTLAMFGYNED

-325 FSSNLINTLEKNGP
+325 FSASLINTLEKNGP

-362 AMHHEQGALE
+362 AMHHEAGSLE

-419 ALREERIFALLY
+419 AQREERIFALLY

-442 SMGHEIGDLA
+442 SMGHEIGDLV
-452 LKTMAS
+452 LKTVAS
-458 RLQKVVRTGDTV
+458 RLQEVVRTGDMV

-483 ALHSAGDAEI
+483 ALHSPADAEI
-493 LVRKITKTISAPFSA
+493 LAKKITKTIAAPVA
-508 SGFTCTLGASIGIS
+508 ANGFDCTLGVSIGIS
-522 LFPENGSHTEILVSK
+522 LFPKDGTHTEILVNK

-550 NTFRRFIEEENFEG
+550 NTFCRFTEEHLDN
-564 YLANSQQRPHEL
+564 YLANSQQRDHEL

>member
-10 KIWRCVLVALIGY
+10 RIWRCVLVALIGY
-23 FVATLASF
+23 FVATMASF

-36 QYDRLSMLVQVH
+36 QYDRLSKLVQVH

-78 ELAAQTNALS
+78 ELAAQTDGLS
-88 ADMSTMLEQLS
+88 ADLSTMLDTLLGAI
-99 KAVKRSPH
+99 KNSPH

-112 AYVQK
+112 AHVQK
-117 LQNEYEDYARLASN
+117 LRDEYRDYAQIASN
-131 VYAHVSDV
+131 VYAHVSEV
-139 ESSLGLQ
+139 ESSLDLQ
-146 KEIGQLGRLQRQ
+146 KEVAQLGRAQRH
-158 LLAGFADLD
+158 LLAGFTDLD

-175 SEIEENKAKSLKSTI
+175 SEIEENKTKSLKSTI

-201 TVTFIIDRM
+201 TVTLIIDRV
-210 AHRLLIAP
+210 AHRLLITP

-232 QNVIRPEYISTTDEI
+232 QDAIRPEQAGATDEI

-270 VDNIIKNMTG
+270 VDNIIQNMTG
-280 GLVVVSPSGEIQTV
+280 GLVVVSPSGTIQTV
-294 NQLTLTMFGYNEG
+294 NQVTLTMFGYNEA
-307 ELLGKMAATL
+307 ELLGTMAASL

-325 FSSNLINTLEKNGP
+325 FSSSLINTLEKNGP

-346 CLTKNGRR
+346 CLTKTGRR

-362 AMHHEQGALE
+362 AMHHEAGSLE

-383 LKKAE
+383 LKKTE
-388 HTLKKMAHY
+388 HSLKKMAHY

-412 LENSIRE
+412 LENSIRD
-419 ALREERIFALLY
+419 AQREERIFALLY

-442 SMGHEIGDLA
+442 SMGHEIGDLV
-452 LKTMAS
+452 LKTVAS
-458 RLQKVVRTGDTV
+458 RLQEVVRTGDMV

-483 ALHSAGDAEI
+483 ALHSPADAEI
-493 LVRKITKTISAPFSA
+493 LAKKITKTIAAPVA
-508 SGFTCTLGASIGIS
+508 ANGFDCILGVSIGIS
-522 LFPENGSHTEILVSK
+522 LFPKDGSHTEILVNK

-550 NTFRRFIEEENFEG
+550 NTFCRFTEEHLKN
-564 YLANSQQRPHEL
+564 YLANSQQRNHEL

>member
-1 MSGGGSIRS
+1 MSGGGSIRAR
-10 KIWRCVLVALIGY
+10 IWRCVLVALIGY
-23 FVATLASF
+23 FVATMASF

-36 QYDRLSMLVQVH
+36 QYDRLSKLVQVH

-78 ELAAQTNALS
+78 ELAAQTDGLS
-88 ADMSTMLEQLS
+88 ADLSTMLDTLLVAI
-99 KAVKRSPH
+99 KNSPH

-117 LQNEYEDYARLASN
+117 LRDDYRDYAQIASN
-131 VYAHVSDV
+131 VYAHVSEV
-139 ESSLGLQ
+139 ESSLDLQ
-146 KEIGQLGRLQRQ
+146 KEVAQLGRSQRH
-158 LLAGFADLD
+158 LLAGFTDLD

-175 SEIEENKAKSLKSTI
+175 SEIEENKTKSLKSTI

-201 TVTFIIDRM
+201 TVTLIIDRV
-210 AHRLLIAP
+210 AHRLLITP
-218 LAKLQENVHTFSRT
+218 LARLQENVHTFSRT
-232 QNVIRPEYISTTDEI
+232 QDAIRPEQAGATDEI

-259 NLKVTTVSKKY
+259 NLKSTTVSKKY

-280 GLVVVSPSGEIQTV
+280 GLVVVSPSGTIQTV
-294 NQLTLTMFGYNEG
+294 NQVTLTMFGYNED

-325 FSSNLINTLEKNGP
+325 FSASLINTLEKNGP

-362 AMHHEQGALE
+362 AMHHEAGSLE

-419 ALREERIFALLY
+419 AQREERIFALLY

-442 SMGHEIGDLA
+442 SMGHEIGDLV
-452 LKTMAS
+452 LKTVAS
-458 RLQKVVRTGDTV
+458 RLQEVVRTGDMV

-483 ALHSAGDAEI
+483 ALHSPADAEI
-493 LVRKITKTISAPFSA
+493 LAKKITKTIAAPVA
-508 SGFTCTLGASIGIS
+508 ANGFDCTLGVSIGIS
-522 LFPENGSHTEILVSK
+522 LFPKDGTHTEILVNK

-550 NTFRRFIEEENFEG
+550 NTFCRFTEEHLDN
-564 YLANSQQRPHEL
+564 YLANSQQRDHEL

>member
-1 MSGGGSIRS
+1 MRGGGSIRS
-10 KIWRCVLVALIGY
+10 KIWRCVLVALVGY

-78 ELAAQTNALS
+78 ELAAQTNAISGDL
-88 ADMSTMLEQLS
+88 STMLEQLLE
-99 KAVKRSPH
+99 AIKRSPH

-117 LQNEYEDYARLASN
+117 LQGDYQAYAHLAGN

-139 ESSLGLQ
+139 ESSLDLQ
-146 KEIGQLGRLQRQ
+146 KEVGQLGRLQRQ
-158 LLAGFADLD
+158 LLAGFTDLD
-167 KRLNTFLI
+167 KRLNTFLL

-201 TVTFIIDRM
+201 TVTLIIDRV
-210 AHRLLIAP
+210 AHRLLITP
-218 LAKLQENVHTFSRT
+218 LAQLQENVHTFSRT
-232 QNVIRPEYISTTDEI
+232 QDVIPPEYISTTDEI

-280 GLVVVSPSGEIQTV
+280 GLVVVSPAGEIQTV
-294 NQLTLTMFGYNEG
+294 NQVTLTMFGYNEK
-307 ELLGKMAATL
+307 ELLGKMATTL

-325 FSSNLINTLEKNGP
+325 FSASLISTLEKNGP

-383 LKKAE
+383 LKKVE

-419 ALREERIFALLY
+419 AQREERIFALLY

-442 SMGHEIGDLA
+442 SMGHEVGDLV
-452 LKTMAS
+452 LKTVAS
-458 RLQKVVRTGDTV
+458 RLQEVVRTGDTV

-483 ALHSAGDAEI
+483 ALHSPADAEI
-493 LVRKITKTISAPFSA
+493 LAQKITRTISAPFSA
-508 SGFTCTLGASIGIS
+508 NGFTCTLGASIGIS

-537 ADYAMYLAKAAGR
+537 SDYAMYLAKAAGR
-550 NTFRRFIEEENFEG
+550 NTFCRFQEKQHLEN
-564 YLANSQQRPHEL
+564 YLANSQQRTHEL

>member
-1 MSGGGSIRS
+1 MSDGGSIRS
-10 KIWRCVLVALIGY
+10 RIWRCVLVALIGY
-23 FVATLASF
+23 FVATMASF

-36 QYDRLSMLVQVH
+36 QYDRLSKLVQVH

-78 ELAAQTNALS
+78 ELASQTDGLS
-88 ADMSTMLEQLS
+88 ADLSSMLDALLGAI
-99 KAVKRSPH
+99 KNSPH

-117 LQNEYEDYARLASN
+117 LRDEYRDYAHIASN
-131 VYAHVSDV
+131 VYAHVSEV
-139 ESSLGLQ
+139 ESSLDLQ
-146 KEIGQLGRLQRQ
+146 KEIAQLGRSQRH
-158 LLAGFADLD
+158 LLAGFTDLD

-175 SEIEENKAKSLKSTI
+175 SEIEENKTKSLKSTI

-201 TVTFIIDRM
+201 TVTLIIDRV
-210 AHRLLIAP
+210 AHRLLITP
-218 LAKLQENVHTFSRT
+218 LAKLQENVHKFSRT
-232 QNVIRPEYISTTDEI
+232 QDAIRPEQASARDEI

-280 GLVVVSPSGEIQTV
+280 GLVVVSPSGTIQTV
-294 NQLTLTMFGYNEG
+294 NQVTLTMFGYTED
-307 ELLGKMAATL
+307 ELLGKMAASL

-325 FSSNLINTLEKNGP
+325 FSSSLINTLEKNGP

-362 AMHHEQGALE
+362 AMHHEAGSLE

-397 DALTGVANRNLFFEK
+397 DALTGVAN
-412 LENSIRE
+412 
-419 ALREERIFALLY
+419 
-431 LDLDKFKAIND
+431 
-442 SMGHEIGDLA
+442 
-452 LKTMAS
+452 
-458 RLQKVVRTGDTV
+458 
-470 ARMGGDEFTIILN
+470 
-483 ALHSAGDAEI
+483 
-493 LVRKITKTISAPFSA
+493 
-508 SGFTCTLGASIGIS
+508 
-522 LFPENGSHTEILVSK
+522 
-537 ADYAMYLAKAAGR
+537 
-550 NTFRRFIEEENFEG
+550 
-564 YLANSQQRPHEL
+564 